1 MEKARQKPK
10 NSGMEINLP
19 KLPIGKDQTENFR
32 LIFLVWKLPYR
43 KVQTPN
49 FGLEGKEYWPCVV
62 FNNRD
67 YVLWRQ
73 MSSFMSSFFDFEK
86 GFC

>member
-1 MEKARQKPK
+1 MCW
-10 NSGMEINLP
+10 
-19 KLPIGKDQTENFR
+19 
-32 LIFLVWKLPYR
+32 VWKLPYR
-43 KVQTPN
+43 KVQTLN

>member
-43 KVQTPN
+43 KVQTPD

-62 FNNRD
+62 FNNREYD
-67 YVLWRQ
+67 MCLKYRVLHLY
-73 MSSFMSSFFDFEK
+73 SLKKFPF
-86 GFC
+86 